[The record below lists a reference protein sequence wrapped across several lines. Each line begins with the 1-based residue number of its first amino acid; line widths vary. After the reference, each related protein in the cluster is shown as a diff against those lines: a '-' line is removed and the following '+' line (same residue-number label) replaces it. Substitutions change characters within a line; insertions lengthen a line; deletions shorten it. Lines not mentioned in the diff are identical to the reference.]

1 MTPRQQLTRE
11 GRNKEGRLSRVLD
24 WTPRFDIRE
33 TEGALLVDAE
43 LPGMSKEDIKVH
55 VDGNNKLTVEGETR
69 REEREDKE
77 HWHYMERRFGR
88 FHRSM
93 ILPENCDA
101 DGIQARHENGILH
114 LEIPKVEPQKSA
126 KRTIDIQ

>member
-43 LPGMSKEDIKVH
+43 LPGMGKEDIKIH
-55 VDGNNKLTVEGETR
+55 VDGKQLTVEGETR

-88 FHRSM
+88 FQRTM
-93 ILPENCDA
+93 VLPETCDT
-101 DGIQARHENGILH
+101 DGIQARHENGVLH
-114 LEIPKVEPQKSA
+114 LEIPKTEEKSG

>member
-1 MTPRQQLTRE
+1 M
-11 GRNKEGRLSRVLD
+11 SRVLD

-33 TEGALLVDAE
+33 TDGALLVDAE

-101 DGIQARHENGILH
+101 DGIQARHENGVLH
-114 LEIPKVEPQKSA
+114 LEIPKTEEKPG